1 MCRCLF
7 KSGAV
12 RGVMGALEAHP
23 HHLALQ
29 QAGLQALAAL
39 LHTPTEAMAVLQQ
52 EGQALA
58 TLLANG
64 IAGLASPM
72 PPHATASLMCAQPG
86 DTEADELLHTAWGHE
101 EEGGR
106 HRRGRLG
113 VGRAALEVV
122 MALMAQQEEE
132 ARQRLVQ
139 GGVGRTVHHTMTHL
153 QHQRHHSS
161 QDKEEE
167 AKVLELLQR
176 VSMLLSPPVSS
187 GLVVVLD
194 EEEEEEGGGEDW
206 SGLQTLLKASTQVL
220 DLMEQCKQHTATGG
234 HSRRRA
240 RWDLRKRKKTR
251 TTPA

>member
-1 MCRCLF
+1 
-7 KSGAV
+7 
-12 RGVMGALEAHP
+12 
-23 HHLALQ
+23 
-29 QAGLQALAAL
+29 
-39 LHTPTEAMAVLQQ
+39 
-52 EGQALA
+52 
-58 TLLANG
+58 
-64 IAGLASPM
+64 
-72 PPHATASLMCAQPG
+72 MCAQPG
-86 DTEADELLHTAWGHE
+86 DTEADEPLHTAWGHE

-132 ARQRLVQ
+132 ARQQLVR
-139 GGVGRTVHHTMTHL
+139 GGVGRTVQHTMTHF

-161 QDKEEE
+161 QDKEEEE

-176 VSMLLSPPVSS
+176 VSMLLCPPVSS

-194 EEEEEEGGGEDW
+194 EEEEEEEEEGGEEDW

-240 RWDLRKRKKTR
+240 RWDLRKRNKTR